1 MKNTISFLFLVS
13 LFQFGFAQNSV
24 LDSKWSFSLQLEAR
38 ASRQT
43 GVPVESKTALS
54 PGARIWITRKTGDLW
69 NVETGVGYEVY
80 AYSSPL
86 RLMDF
91 DANNVGTLPV
101 RFNYSYISVPL
112 GLELNSEPF
121 LFRFGFKGHFNL
133 DAFGRTR
140 DANVASIFSPDDWS
154 YPLQYAKPFVP
165 GAYFQAGYSIPL
177 GGSAEW
183 RFGVNLQS
191 LLGPVKR
198 EGFVWPELL
207 GPDGQDL
214 ILFPDLYPVI
224 TDSNVLFYSLGIF
237 TEIKL

>member
-1 MKNTISFLFLVS
+1 MKKTIYFLFLIT
-13 LFQFGFAQNSV
+13 LFQSGFSQGLS
-24 LDSKWSFSLQLEAR
+24 LESKWSFSVQAEAR
-38 ASRQT
+38 ANRQT

-54 PGARIWITRKTGDLW
+54 PSARIWVTRKTGNQW
-69 NVETGVGYEVY
+69 NVEIGLGYEHY

-86 RLMDF
+86 RLMDV
-91 DANNVGTLPV
+91 DANDIGTIPV

-140 DANVASIFSPDDWS
+140 DADVASMFSTGDWS
-154 YPLQYAKPFVP
+154 YPLQYAKSFVP
-165 GAYFQAGYSIPL
+165 GAYFQVGYSIPL
-177 GGSAEW
+177 GERAEW
-183 RFGVNLQS
+183 RFGINLQS
-191 LLGPVKR
+191 LLGPVKE
-198 EGFVWPELL
+198 EGFVWPELFD
-207 GPDGQDL
+207 PNGQDL
-214 ILFPDLYPVI
+214 VLFPDLYPVI

>member
-1 MKNTISFLFLVS
+1 MKKTICFLFLAAF
-13 LFQFGFAQNSV
+13 FQLGFSQNFG
-24 LDSKWSFSLQLEAR
+24 LESKWSFSVQVEAR

-43 GVPVESKTALS
+43 GVPVESKTSLS
-54 PGARIWITRKTGDLW
+54 PGARIWVTRKTGDQW
-69 NVETGVGYEVY
+69 NVETGIGYDHY
-80 AYSSPL
+80 AYGSSL
-86 RLMDF
+86 RLMDI
-91 DANNVGTLPV
+91 DANDIGTVPV
-101 RFNYSYISVPL
+101 RFNYTYLSVPL

-121 LFRFGFKGHFNL
+121 LFRFGFKGHFNI

-140 DANVASIFSPDDWS
+140 EEIGMSLFPSGAWS

-177 GGSAEW
+177 GETAEW

-191 LLGPVKR
+191 LLGPVK
-198 EGFVWPELL
+198 EDGFVWPEFL

-224 TDSNVLFYSLGIF
+224 TDSNVLFYSFGIF
-237 TEIKL
+237 TELKL